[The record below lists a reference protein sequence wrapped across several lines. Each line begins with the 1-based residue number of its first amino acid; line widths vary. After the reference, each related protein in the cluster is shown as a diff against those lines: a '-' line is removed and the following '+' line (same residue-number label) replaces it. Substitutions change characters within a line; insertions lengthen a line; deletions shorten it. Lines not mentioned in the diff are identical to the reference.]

1 MAATALASKLPAPH
15 GSGVVTPAATPGVAA
30 VIPIEIAPDDYIVV
44 MKRGITRLVAA
55 ARASGCR
62 RVLGAPGLSRGVDRR
77 RPNGN

>member
-30 VIPIEIAPDDYIVV
+30 VIPIEIAPDDCAVV
-44 MKRGITRLVAA
+44 TTRGVTPLVATT
-55 ARASGCR
+55 RAIGCR
-62 RVLGAPGLSRGVDRR
+62 RVLGAPCLPKCFDWR